1 VENRYWI
8 TKKNCRLPFGAYAQ
22 VHDDL
27 GVTNSM
33 LARTTGVLNLG
44 PTRNIQGTHKFLSLQ
59 TREVIVRRKWTELPV
74 PEDVI
79 DRLKDILGESGKID
93 LHGDEDCEE
102 RNVENTNEE
111 DKYEVSQ
118 DMEQINVDQERESAA
133 EIEPEVQSA
142 EGEIE
147 EGILQ
152 ESTPMTTKLV
162 EKQYELNHRYDL
174 RPSQNWD
181 YSHCFTFVSVKVGLQ
196 RWRER
201 ELARH

>member
-27 GVTNSM
+27 RVTNSM

-102 RNVENTNEE
+102 RNVTNQRRSR
-111 DKYEVSQ
+111 K
-118 DMEQINVDQERESAA
+118 RECRR
-133 EIEPEVQSA
+133 
-142 EGEIE
+142 
-147 EGILQ
+147 
-152 ESTPMTTKLV
+152 
-162 EKQYELNHRYDL
+162 N
-174 RPSQNWD
+174 
-181 YSHCFTFVSVKVGLQ
+181 
-196 RWRER
+196 
-201 ELARH
+201 